1 MNLTKKQNESLKKE
15 RDRQTKITLAC
26 EQAHLYEATN
36 TQGNHRELSPKS
48 HKWAFSRAVVFQTVS
63 QGTANISVTVLFS
76 TIWVQST
83 LQDGHLELVPA
94 SFYSLL

>member
-48 HKWAFSRAVVFQTVS
+48 HK
-63 QGTANISVTVLFS
+63 
-76 TIWVQST
+76 
-83 LQDGHLELVPA
+83 
-94 SFYSLL
+94 